1 MLKSPLTSIL
11 KQVCYFEYNFRN
23 NSFNTTLE
31 IEAHEKL
38 NCGICGEEFFTNL
51 KLEKHIKSEHF
62 NENGSA
68 QCNECKVKRSNYKLL
83 VKHKKLKHKVKK
95 IKKLKLVNKVKIED
109 EENCKLCD
117 VSVEKCQIYDHYKE
131 NHGGIPVKIG
141 GNDLIECIKCA
152 PSNSNPVFVES
163 VEQLLKHIEEFH
175 KGGLISENIS
185 L

>member
-1 MLKSPLTSIL
+1 M
-11 KQVCYFEYNFRN
+11 
-23 NSFNTTLE
+23 E
-31 IEAHEKL
+31 IESHEKL
-38 NCGICGEEFFTNL
+38 NCGICGEEFFTDL

>member
-1 MLKSPLTSIL
+1 MTRGDCIPLTLVFALQSQCIQRQSSIL
-11 KQVCYFEYNFRN
+11 PILHAYSLVLMKF
-23 NSFNTTLE
+23 S
-31 IEAHEKL
+31 
-38 NCGICGEEFFTNL
+38 FFTDL

-175 KGGLISENIS
+175 KGCLISENIS